1 MPNDEVQNKLIR
13 DLAKEFKLD
22 KRIVNNIVYYPLKF
36 AKEKMERPT
45 NNRGIRIRYFGLFT
59 QKHIINKDYLYT
71 LRTNIL
77 LENINEVGIMM
88 GSVLEFPISNA
99 DSAKNIISEAYEK
112 KDYDKLQLIWDEWSY
127 YSYKV

>member
-1 MPNDEVQNKLIR
+1 
-13 DLAKEFKLD
+13 
-22 KRIVNNIVYYPLKF
+22 
-36 AKEKMERPT
+36 MERPT